1 MHLRP
6 QPGCGTG
13 VQLGD
18 RAGRPDGGHL
28 LEEGGLELAEG
39 SLDLALSLGIPG
51 GAGTEGEAV
60 GGCKLERL
68 GDEAE
73 GLAPGH
79 PEGPHAVRPPDP
91 GHAAGV
97 LEEAHQALEG
107 VGPVHRRGEPPVAVA
122 APAQDRPEAV
132 QLAQS
137 PGPAPFAAVGP
148 VELELLACGGL
159 DRHAHRSVAMA
170 AHPPGLPEVAHQRRV
185 AAIEALGPQ
194 QALHRGTQ
202 QIGVRLQDLG
212 DPAGPVLVHHEQGRV
227 ALALGRRPAVS
238 QPVAHRR
245 RVVVHRNSDLTDLPA
260 LSGQCHDIHVLLLSH
275 HLGAPPARRAWSPTG
290 WRGNDRAEWISL
302 RRRSARG

>member
-1 MHLRP
+1 MFECFFFQAEDGIRDTSV
-6 QPGCGTG
+6 TG
-13 VQLGD
+13 VQTCAL
-18 RAGRPDGGHL
+18 PIYL

-91 GHAAGV
+91 RHAAGV

-132 QLAQS
+132 QLPKA
-137 PGPAPFAAVGP
+137 
-148 VELELLACGGL
+148 
-159 DRHAHRSVAMA
+159 
-170 AHPPGLPEVAHQRRV
+170 
-185 AAIEALGPQ
+185 
-194 QALHRGTQ
+194 
-202 QIGVRLQDLG
+202 
-212 DPAGPVLVHHEQGRV
+212 
-227 ALALGRRPAVS
+227 
-238 QPVAHRR
+238 
-245 RVVVHRNSDLTDLPA
+245 
-260 LSGQCHDIHVLLLSH
+260 
-275 HLGAPPARRAWSPTG
+275 
-290 WRGNDRAEWISL
+290 
-302 RRRSARG
+302 